1 MTEALNALYGKQSE
15 DLSEEIERNL
25 IAMLEEHYSLPETY
39 DNDLDAQIHGW
50 YANPP
55 KVFPKKPYFSPSTLG
70 SDSRE
75 LYLKAKGAKKDLFRR
90 PPHQG
95 RWQAIGTAIGD
106 IIQRDILFIERNFPK
121 LLGKQPRFKFLRNDK
136 GLPLFEDFAKTNKLV
151 EQDGESFYLFGAP
164 DGIMSYVSEDGEQ
177 IRVGLEVKSKQG
189 TPAKTS
195 HYSMKEAEAK
205 HAKQTVAY
213 AEMFDCDYYVVLY
226 VNAAKQ
232 AWNMTDEQY
241 AKTPDI
247 RAFCQLITP
256 EMKAEVFEQPVNVT
270 KAVRENTPPPLDL
283 NRWTFNNFKT
293 ACALSLSDEE
303 YADIKTQVKAV
314 MQSGLSDKTKRD
326 YRDALDFIV
335 TVRTQTREAK

>member
-1 MTEALNALYGKQSE
+1 MTQANANSTV
-15 DLSEEIERNL
+15 DLSAEIERNL

-39 DNDLDAQIHGW
+39 DNALDAQIHGW

-55 KVFPKKPYFSPSTLG
+55 QVYPKRPYFSPSSLG
-70 SDSRE
+70 ADNRE
-75 LYLKAKGAKKDLFRR
+75 LYLKAKGAKKDGFKR

-95 RWQAIGTAIGD
+95 RWQSIGTAIGD

-121 LLGKQPRFKFLRNDK
+121 LVGKQPRFRFLRNKD
-136 GLPLFEDFAKTNKLV
+136 GLPMFEDFAKTNKLV
-151 EQDGESFYLFGAP
+151 EHNGESFYLFGAP
-164 DGIMSYVSEDGEQ
+164 DGIMSYVAESGETL
-177 IRVGLEVKSKQG
+177 RVGLEVKSKQG

-195 HYSMKEAEAK
+195 HYSMKEAESK

-247 RAFCQLITP
+247 RAFCQRITP
-256 EMKAEVFEQPVNVT
+256 EMKAEVFEQPAYVT
-270 KAVRENTPPPLDL
+270 RSVRESVAPPLDL
-283 NRWTFNNFKT
+283 DRWTFNNFKT
-293 ACALSLSDEE
+293 ACALSLTDEE
-303 YADIKTQVKAV
+303 YDEIKTQVSAV
-314 MQSGLSDKTKRD
+314 MKSSLPDRVKRD
-326 YRDALDFIV
+326 YSAAYEFI
-335 TVRTQTREAK
+335 TEVRSRESV